1 MSTQPAP
8 ATSAPALQ
16 KPVDEIRIISHSNL
30 FYWWPVWAIGFLM
43 GFVSL
48 FSGFQ
53 MAAVPKETY
62 KAKLTVDVQVWEIGK
77 TEDGKEVETKKTE
90 VEKGRYVLVA
100 PKDTDEYLNSPG
112 VTVSQ
117 LKTPGVLFCTVLM
130 VVVLITN
137 IHLRGLWSLIVIVII
152 VALVIILGLAGA
164 WDWIFEQLHYLDIRI
179 STGGYFLISIILLAL
194 WLIIFFLF
202 DPQVYMVFTP
212 GQFKVR
218 LEIGEGE
225 TAYDTRGMTVHKVR
239 SDFFRHWILGLG
251 SGDLIVRT
259 TGAQAHEFQL
269 SNVLFI
275 SQKVKVIEDM
285 VARAGR

>member
-8 ATSAPALQ
+8 ATTTPPLQ
-16 KPVDEIRIISHSNL
+16 KLPDEIRIVSHSNL
-30 FYWWPVWAIGFLM
+30 FYWWPVWAVGFLM
-43 GFVSL
+43 GFVSWL
-48 FSGFQ
+48 SGYQ
-53 MAAVPKETY
+53 LAPVPKGTY
-62 KAKLTVDVQVWEIGK
+62 KAKLTEQVNVLELK
-77 TEDGKEVETKKTE
+77 KNEEGKEVEDKEIKI
-90 VEKGRYVLVA
+90 EKGRPVLVPPQNA
-100 PKDTDEYLNSPG
+100 AEHLYAPG
-112 VTVSQ
+112 VTVSP
-117 LKTPGVLFCTVLM
+117 LRTPGVLFCTVLM
-130 VVVLITN
+130 VVILITN

-152 VALVIILGLAGA
+152 VSLVIILGLAGA

-179 STGGYFLISIILLAL
+179 STGGYFLLSIILLGL
-194 WLIIFFLF
+194 WVVIFFLF
-202 DPQVYMVFTP
+202 DPQVYMVFAP

-269 SNVLFI
+269 HNVLFI